1 MDLLRFM
8 SLTFLCELSNI
19 TIPLFMEKEALVF
32 YKTPLI
38 CNILL
43 GSSVQKMLQIIIFL

>member
-1 MDLLRFM
+1 MTFVELLQFI

-19 TIPLFMEKEALVF
+19 NIPLFMEKEASVF

-38 CNILL
+38 CNIL
-43 GSSVQKMLQIIIFL
+43 